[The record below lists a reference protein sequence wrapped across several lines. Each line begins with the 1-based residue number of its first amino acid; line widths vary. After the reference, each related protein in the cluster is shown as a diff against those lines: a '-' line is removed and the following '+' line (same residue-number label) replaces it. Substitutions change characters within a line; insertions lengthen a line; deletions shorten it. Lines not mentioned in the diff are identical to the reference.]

1 MSKTRGET
9 LTRTGKI
16 LTGFQVVRSFY
27 TACRQAVSHGVGAD
41 TQRSNA
47 TRSRRAA
54 GRSGFSLL
62 EVVLSLAILGG
73 SMAVLGE
80 AVRHGMDNARIARDL
95 TDAQLY
101 CESKMAELEAGL
113 ITLDPVSD
121 APIEPMTDSS
131 LESSA
136 LDDEVIWLYSI
147 ETEMVDEG
155 LVLVYLSVYQDPS
168 LVKKP
173 VTFTLTQ
180 MFLDESAISTETA
193 TEEAM

>member
-1 MSKTRGET
+1 MSQTPCER
-9 LTRTGKI
+9 LTWTGTI
-16 LTGFQVVRSFY
+16 LTGFQVVRSFG
-27 TACRQAVSHGVGAD
+27 TACRQAAAHGVGAD
-41 TQRSNA
+41 ARRPQARRSGRGA
-47 TRSRRAA
+47 RR
-54 GRSGFSLL
+54 GGFSLL

-80 AVRHGMDNARIARDL
+80 AARHGMDSARIARDL

-121 APIEPMTDSS
+121 ARIEPMTDSS

-136 LDDEVIWLYSI
+136 QADEVIWLYSI
-147 ETEMVDEG
+147 ETEMVDDG
-155 LVLVYLSVYQDPS
+155 LILVYLSVSQDPS

-180 MFLDESAISTETA
+180 MFLDESAISTETE

>member
-1 MSKTRGET
+1 MAKTPCER

-16 LTGFQVVRSFY
+16 LTGFQVLRSFG
-27 TACRQAVSHGVGAD
+27 TACRQAAVHGVDAG
-41 TQRSNA
+41 TRRPQA
-47 TRSRRAA
+47 TRSRHGA

-121 APIEPMTDSS
+121 ARIEPMTDSS

-136 LDDEVIWLYSI
+136 MDDEVIWLYSI

-155 LVLVYLSVYQDPS
+155 LVLVYLSVSQDPS